1 MKNII
6 QFKITKGDSQYV
18 AESIDLPI
26 VTQGKTLDEVA
37 INIQEAVE
45 LHLQDED
52 IAQYEFVKQPAVM
65 VNFEID
71 RPYGQA

>member
-1 MKNII
+1 MKHII
-6 QFKITKGDSQYV
+6 QFKITKGETQYV

-37 INIQEAVE
+37 ANIREAVE
-45 LHLQDED
+45 LHLEDED
-52 IAQYEFVKQPAVM
+52 ISQYEVVQQPAVM

-71 RPYGQA
+71 R